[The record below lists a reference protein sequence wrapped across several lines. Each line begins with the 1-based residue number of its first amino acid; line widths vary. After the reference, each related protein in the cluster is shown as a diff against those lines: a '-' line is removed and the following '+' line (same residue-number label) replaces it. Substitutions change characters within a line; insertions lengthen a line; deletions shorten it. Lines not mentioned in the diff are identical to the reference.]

1 MFYKRDINIFI
12 TGRSFLIFF
21 NFTAVQRAEGDR
33 LYEISKHSISYS
45 KLLEPAGFFRFTLSR
60 FFMQRKKPNC
70 RSRSEP
76 KTSLNQH

>member
-33 LYEISKHSISYS
+33 FYEIS
-45 KLLEPAGFFRFTLSR
+45 
-60 FFMQRKKPNC
+60 
-70 RSRSEP
+70 
-76 KTSLNQH
+76 